1 MTTRA
6 ATPHAQSFCGSTAW
20 PSAFKEVLLITC
32 VLVSMQRLNAT
43 QTNFEI
49 RRQSDIFEVNRKHVL
64 VMIEREVDLTVTVI
78 RCQRRRNSTL
88 STDLGFRSA
97 TPE

>member
-1 MTTRA
+1 MAERV
-6 ATPHAQSFCGSTAW
+6 Q
-20 PSAFKEVLLITC
+20 EVLLITC
-32 VLVSMQRLNAT
+32 VPVSMQRLNAT

-49 RRQSDIFEVNRKHVL
+49 RRPSDIFEVNRKHVL

-78 RCQRRRNSTL
+78 RCQGRLNSTL
-88 STDLGFRSA
+88 STDLRFRSA